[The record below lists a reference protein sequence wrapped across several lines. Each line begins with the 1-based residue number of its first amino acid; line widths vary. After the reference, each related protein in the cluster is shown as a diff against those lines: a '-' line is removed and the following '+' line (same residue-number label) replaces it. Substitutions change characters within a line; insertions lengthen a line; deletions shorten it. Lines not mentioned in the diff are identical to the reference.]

1 MIIAELVVTTEIMIF
16 FGVIISAVISVLIYL
31 GTIDR
36 RVTILENRTITR
48 DEFYQLKEDI
58 VTTVRKEINKN

>member
-1 MIIAELVVTTEIMIF
+1 MILAELIVTTEIMIF

-48 DEFYQLKEDI
+48 DEFYQLKDDI
-58 VTTVRKEINKN
+58 TATIRNEIKKI